1 MHVGSFEPTVMF
13 FGMTNSPATFQV
25 MINEILRDFINKGK
39 VAVFVDD
46 VLVGTETEKGHNDIV
61 EEVLRRLEEND
72 LYIKPE
78 KCIWKVRKI
87 EFLEVVIGPNR
98 IEMEKEKVDGIL
110 SWPEPKNIRDV
121 RKFLGFANYY
131 RRFIK
136 NFAQVARL
144 INMFTQ
150 KDVKWQWGAEQQ
162 KAFNELKQVFTMK
175 LVLAALDLDKEF
187 RVEADASNYATGGVL
202 LMKYSDELW
211 RLVAFISKSL
221 SDTERNYEIHDKEI
235 LAVVRCLEVW
245 RHFLEG
251 AMVKFKIWTD
261 HKNLEYFMKAQKLN
275 WRQAR
280 WALYLSR
287 FNFMFQGVK
296 WEKQTV

>member
-46 VLVGTETEKGHNDIV
+46 VLVGTETEKGHDDIV
-61 EEVLRRLEEND
+61 EEVLRRLEKND

-98 IEMEKEKVDGIL
+98 IEMVKEKVDSIL
-110 SWPEPKNIRDV
+110 SWPEPKNVRDV

-136 NFAQVARL
+136 NFTQVARL

-235 LAVVRCLEVW
+235 LAVVRCLEV
-245 RHFLEG
+245 
-251 AMVKFKIWTD
+251 
-261 HKNLEYFMKAQKLN
+261 
-275 WRQAR
+275 
-280 WALYLSR
+280 
-287 FNFMFQGVK
+287 
-296 WEKQTV
+296 